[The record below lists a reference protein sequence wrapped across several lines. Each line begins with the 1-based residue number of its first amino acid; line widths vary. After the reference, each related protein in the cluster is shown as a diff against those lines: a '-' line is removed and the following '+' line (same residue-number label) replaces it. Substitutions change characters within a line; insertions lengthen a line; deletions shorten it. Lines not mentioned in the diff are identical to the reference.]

1 MKMVPRFPE
10 RLLTALG
17 ASADFRDDV
26 LGDLA
31 EEFAVRAEWDGAPK
45 ARRWYY
51 REALRAAPYFL
62 RDARRNMRAR
72 DLLGLGKAIVIAM
85 VGVKVFRFVFFAVA
99 NPLIGDTSQLDHAMP
114 VWWFLPFLL
123 LNAITPVAGGYIA
136 ARAYR
141 KAPLAAAVALGVSW
155 AVIDLVTIARY
166 GDVLPAAYRYGAP
179 AIAIVFTTLGGVVRA
194 WRLPRL
200 S

>member
-1 MKMVPRFPE
+1 MKMVPRVPE

-31 EEFAVRAEWDGAPK
+31 EEFAVRAEWDGVPK

-72 DLLGLGKAIVIAM
+72 DLLGIVKAIVLAM
-85 VGVKVFRFVFFAVA
+85 VGVKLFRFAFYGIAG
-99 NPLIGDTSQLDHAMP
+99 PLLDVTRHLDHTMP
-114 VWWFLPFLL
+114 VWWYLPFVF
-123 LNAITPVAGGYIA
+123 LNAISPVMGGYIA
-136 ARAYR
+136 ARTHR
-141 KAPLAAAVALGVSW
+141 KAPLAAAAALGLVWAAIDIAMSVRFGASW
-155 AVIDLVTIARY
+155 PAV
-166 GDVLPAAYRYGAP
+166 YRYGAP
-179 AIAIVFTTLGGVVRA
+179 MIAIVFTTLGGVVRA
-194 WRLPRL
+194 VRLPRPL
-200 S
+200 